1 MDIHR
6 VIEMAS
12 IMVGVAGVAQ
22 QLKTANAAGGGG
34 GGSGAPTSVSI
45 ATSATGGTNNA
56 VLAEEGGAN
65 FSGMDVAGS
74 DFSSGQGSV
83 TVDIDAMGETFPGVS
98 GQATINFFGYL
109 RATGAT
115 SFSWDVAVDTIAT
128 SLTAGTASTQGTAV
142 TTQDAT
148 GSPGVTIG
156 INEQGV
162 LTFGGGRGGL
172 IFPSNGD
179 ILQFIIS
186 GSATNSSGTTNASNV
201 TVKYT
206 FSS

>member
-34 GGSGAPTSVSI
+34 SGAPTSVSI

-56 VLAEEGGAN
+56 VLAEEGSAAN

-128 SLTAGTASTQGTAV
+128 DLSAGTAGTQGTAV

-148 GSPGVTIG
+148 GSPGLTIG
-156 INEQGV
+156 INEQGTLV
-162 LTFGGGRGGL
+162 FGGGRGGL
-172 IFPSNGD
+172 IFPSAGD
-179 ILQFIIS
+179 VLQFVIS

-206 FSS
+206 FTS

>member
-1 MDIHR
+1 
-6 VIEMAS
+6 MAS

-34 GGSGAPTSVSI
+34 GSGAPTSVSI
-45 ATSATGGTNNA
+45 ATTATGGTNNA

-128 SLTAGTASTQGTAV
+128 DLSAGTAGTQGTAV
-142 TTQDAT
+142 TNQDAT
-148 GSPGVTIG
+148 GSSGLTTG
-156 INEQGV
+156 INEQGT

-186 GSATNSSGTTNASNV
+186 GSATNSNGTTNASNV

-206 FSS
+206 FTN

>member
-1 MDIHR
+1 
-6 VIEMAS
+6 MAS

-34 GGSGAPTSVSI
+34 SGAPTSVSI
-45 ATSATGGTNNA
+45 ATVQTGGTNNA
-56 VLAEEGGAN
+56 VLAEEGSAAAFG
-65 FSGMDVAGS
+65 GMDVVGS

-98 GQATINFFGYL
+98 GQATINFFGFI

-115 SFSWDVAVDTIAT
+115 SFAWDVAVDTIAT

-148 GSPGVTIG
+148 GSSGLTTG
-156 INEQGV
+156 INEQGI

-179 ILQFIIS
+179 VLQFTIS
-186 GSATNSSGTTNASNV
+186 ASATNSSGTTNASNV

-206 FSS
+206 FST

>member
-1 MDIHR
+1 M
-6 VIEMAS
+6 
-12 IMVGVAGVAQ
+12 
-22 QLKTANAAGGGG
+22 
-34 GGSGAPTSVSI
+34 
-45 ATSATGGTNNA
+45 
-56 VLAEEGGAN
+56 AEESAVSFG
-65 FSGMDVAGS
+65 GMDVTGS

-83 TVDIDAMGETFPGVS
+83 VVDIDEMGDEFPGNS

-128 SLTAGTASTQGTAV
+128 SLSAGTAGTQGTAV
-142 TTQDAT
+142 TNQDAT
-148 GSPGVTIG
+148 GSSGLTTG
-156 INEQGV
+156 INEQGTLV
-162 LTFGGGRGGL
+162 FGGGRGGL

-179 ILQFIIS
+179 VLQFIIS

-201 TVKYT
+201 TVRYT

>member
-34 GGSGAPTSVSI
+34 SGAPTSVSI
-45 ATSATGGTNNA
+45 ATTETGGTNNA
-56 VLAEEGGAN
+56 VLAEEGAASFG
-65 FSGMDVAGS
+65 GMDVVGS
-74 DFSSGQGSV
+74 DFSNGQGSV

-128 SLTAGTASTQGTAV
+128 SLSAGTAATQGTAV

-148 GSPGVTIG
+148 GSGGLTTG
-156 INEQGV
+156 INEQGT

-179 ILQFIIS
+179 VLQFVIS

-201 TVKYT
+201 TVRYT

>member
-1 MDIHR
+1 
-6 VIEMAS
+6 MAS

-45 ATSATGGTNNA
+45 ATTETGGTNNA
-56 VLAEEGGAN
+56 VLAEEGAVG
-65 FSGMDVAGS
+65 FGGMDVSGS
-74 DFSSGQGSV
+74 DFSSGQASI
-83 TVDIDAMGETFPGVS
+83 TVDIDEMGDEFPGNS

-115 SFSWDVAVDTIAT
+115 SFSWDVAVDTLAT
-128 SLTAGTASTQGTAV
+128 SLSAGTAGTQGTAV

-148 GSPGVTIG
+148 GSGGLTIG
-156 INEQGV
+156 INEQGTLV
-162 LTFGGGRGGL
+162 FGGGRGGL

-179 ILQFIIS
+179 VLQFVIS

-201 TVKYT
+201 TVRYT

>member
-1 MDIHR
+1 
-6 VIEMAS
+6 MAS

-34 GGSGAPTSVSI
+34 RSGAPTSVSI
-45 ATSATGGTNNA
+45 AITATGGTNNA

-128 SLTAGTASTQGTAV
+128 SLTAGTAGTQGTAV
-142 TTQDAT
+142 TNQDAT
-148 GSPGVTIG
+148 GSSGLTTG
-156 INEQGV
+156 INEQGT

>member
-34 GGSGAPTSVSI
+34 SGAPTSVSI
-45 ATSATGGTNNA
+45 ATTATGGTNNA
-56 VLAEEGGAN
+56 VLAEEGAAS
-65 FSGMDVAGS
+65 FAGMDVTGS

-83 TVDIDAMGETFPGVS
+83 NVEISEMGETFPGVS

-128 SLTAGTASTQGTAV
+128 DLSAGTAGTQGTAV

-148 GSPGVTIG
+148 GSPNALTIG
-156 INEQGV
+156 INEQGT

-179 ILQFIIS
+179 ILQFTIS
-186 GSATNSSGTTNASNV
+186 GSATNSNGTTNASNV

-206 FSS
+206 FTN

>member
-1 MDIHR
+1 

-34 GGSGAPTSVSI
+34 GGGGGSAPTSVSI
-45 ATSATGGTNNA
+45 ATVETGGTNNA
-56 VLAEEGGAN
+56 VLAEETAASFGD
-65 FSGMDVAGS
+65 MDVAGS

-98 GQATINFFGYL
+98 GQATINFFGFI

-115 SFSWDVAVDTIAT
+115 SFAWDVSVDTIAT
-128 SLTAGTASTQGTAV
+128 SLTAGTAGTTGTAV

-148 GSPGVTIG
+148 GSSGFVSG
-156 INEQGV
+156 INEHGT

-179 ILQFIIS
+179 VLQFIIS
-186 GSATNSSGTTNASNV
+186 ASATNANGTTNASNV
-201 TVKYT
+201 TVRFA